1 MRLLSRKKNHAAL
14 TSVIAAIGL
23 TSLKIIVGVLTQ
35 SLGILAEAAHS
46 ALVLVAA
53 LVTLLAVRVSGKPAD
68 REHNYGHGKIEN
80 LSALFETLLL
90 LATCAWIIYEAIQRC
105 FTSLSR
111 WNLPSGH
118 FS

>member
-1 MRLLSRKKNHAAL
+1 MEQDALAFQEKNHAAL

-46 ALVLVAA
+46 ALDLVAA

-68 REHNYGHGKIEN
+68 REHNYGHGKIEK
-80 LSALFETLLL
+80 SFRTL
-90 LATCAWIIYEAIQRC
+90 
-105 FTSLSR
+105 
-111 WNLPSGH
+111 
-118 FS
+118 